1 MSALHATPA
10 NQTVP
15 QVYALT
21 FGGMQSLGI
30 YHAAPSEL
38 LIVMING
45 GAQTRTG
52 SHRMQ
57 QQLACHWQKAGFA
70 SLRFDFPGFGDA
82 QGQPAD
88 FRAHARYLS
97 ELPSQL
103 ETLFGRQ
110 RPVVLFGL
118 CDGATA
124 ALIASQALKPK
135 ALLLLN
141 PWCRLQQNHA
151 TTMLR
156 FYYLQRIFSAD
167 FWHKLLS
174 GRLDIAGSLQAFRQL
189 LQTSLK
195 RATAIDHSDKPITQ
209 AEQDSALALTPD
221 QAVQTAIKIWLG
233 LRVPLHLTLSG
244 SDLTAAECSQLL
256 QRTELRKIWHNIK
269 RLEIPGANHTLSG
282 EGHLEELMKDSVDF
296 LRQLP
301 E

>member
-1 MSALHATPA
+1 MSAKHPTAA
-10 NQTVP
+10 NMMVP
-15 QVYALT
+15 QVVALT

-38 LIVMING
+38 LIVMVNG

-70 SLRFDFPGFGDA
+70 SMRFDFPGFGDA

-88 FRAHARYLS
+88 FRAHARYLA

-110 RPVVLFGL
+110 RPLVLFGL

-124 ALIASQALKPK
+124 ALIACPALKPK

-156 FYYLQRIFSAD
+156 FYYVQRIFSGA
-167 FWHKLLS
+167 FWRKLLS
-174 GRLDIAGSLQAFRQL
+174 GRLDIIGSLQAFRRL

-195 RATAIDHSDKPITQ
+195 GATGIEQADQALKP
-209 AEQDSALALTPD
+209 AEQDAVEALTPD
-221 QAVQTAIKIWLG
+221 LAVQAAIKIWRG
-233 LRVPLHLTLSG
+233 LRIPQHLTLSG
-244 SDLTAAECSQLL
+244 ADLTAAECSQLL
-256 QRTELRKIWHNIK
+256 QRPELQQIWHK
-269 RLEIPGANHTLSG
+269 VTRLEIPGANHTLSG
-282 EGHLEELMKDSVDF
+282 KGHLAELMQDSVNF